1 MNRSWVRFPQA
12 AQRFTGK
19 PANSQ
24 AKNSPTPYTPPT
36 KQPTKLQAHKPAP
49 NGREYTASKKKI
61 PCAPNEQTRPCARR
75 IPTRQQARPHHRQR
89 RPQGRPIPIR
99 DSRRNET
106 RPQAAYT
113 IGHYLKNGAPPSP
126 ASAQSCAKSSSKQEK
141 TPKCSLGCKASA
153 SPNTSPTNNGTRPS
167 DKSSSG
173 APTRQVVMRE
183 DAQCSPRNRS
193 CLLSFSYSLL
203 HHILKDCDGTYQ
215 RY

>member
-1 MNRSWVRFPQA
+1 MNRRDLAREEYQRANRHDPITGSGDPRGAQYQFETA
-12 AQRFTGK
+12 AEMKRALLAEAQRRR
-19 PANSQ
+19 PDA
-24 AKNSPTPYTPPT
+24 
-36 KQPTKLQAHKPAP
+36 PAP
-49 NGREYTASKKKI
+49 KHKTAS
-61 PCAPNEQTRPCARR
+61 PNGP
-75 IPTRQQARPHHRQR
+75 
-89 RPQGRPIPIR
+89 
-99 DSRRNET
+99 

-183 DAQCSPRNRS
+183 DAQCSPRIRS